1 MVRGFCLV
9 SLCFDF
15 LLQIWVLLEIF
26 LLDRFAH
33 LFSFV
38 SFTSLCQN
46 FATFC
51 DCSNLV
57 TIECCFRY
65 PWHQHFLPKLTKQ
78 PKSAAFSEA
87 EPVNEGLPVKSL
99 LHSDVSQTLRRMG
112 GVPDDQSGWG
122 KLGLGWMVH
131 GFMRWWCL
139 IGWEWFEHVP
149 MIGSWGKFHS
159 HEAINSG
166 WTY

>member
-9 SLCFDF
+9 FLCFDF

-33 LFSFV
+33 LFSLV

-57 TIECCFRY
+57 TIDCCFRY
-65 PWHQHFLPKLTKQ
+65 PWHQHFPPKLTKQ
-78 PKSAAFSEA
+78 PKSAASWRQSQWMKACQWSRCYTATWAKPCDAWEEWLGKARSRLDGSCIHEMVMFD
-87 EPVNEGLPVKSL
+87 GL
-99 LHSDVSQTLRRMG
+99 RM
-112 GVPDDQSGWG
+112 VRTCSNDR
-122 KLGLGWMVH
+122 KLGEV
-131 GFMRWWCL
+131 
-139 IGWEWFEHVP
+139 
-149 MIGSWGKFHS
+149 S
-159 HEAINSG
+159 
-166 WTY
+166 